1 MAVSDQLRKIDR
13 LQQRY
18 PAVAFVVAVLKKYSD
33 DQGGHLAA
41 VITYFAFF
49 SLFPLLLVAVTVLG
63 YVLQGNTG
71 LQHDILNSI
80 VKDIPVVGSQLKDNV
95 KSLHG
100 SGVALG
106 IGIAAA
112 VWAGLGITQA
122 VQAAFNRI
130 WHVPF
135 KERPDFLR
143 SRLRGLLLL
152 LVFGGL
158 MIVSSGLTGIVSA
171 GASGTLAGI
180 GAIVL
185 SLMLNVALFAAA
197 FRMLT
202 SVDLTWR
209 MVLPGAV
216 VAAIAWQVLLTAG
229 GLLFTHQ
236 LKHLN
241 QTYGTFATVIGL
253 LSLLYLG
260 AQVLLIAAEVNV
272 VAARRLW
279 PRGLTE
285 PLTAAD
291 RRALAGS
298 AEVEERVGSE
308 DVTVA
313 FDP

>member
-1 MAVSDQLRKIDR
+1 MGTSDQLRKIDR
-13 LQQRY
+13 LQQRH
-18 PAVAFVVAVLKKYSD
+18 PALAFAVAVLKKYSD

-41 VITYFAFF
+41 VITYYAFF

-63 YVLQGNTG
+63 YVLQGNPG

-80 VKDIPVVGSQLKDNV
+80 VKDIPVVGSQIKTNV
-95 KSLHG
+95 TSLRG

-112 VWAGLGITQA
+112 LWAGLGITQA

-135 KERPDFLR
+135 KQRPDFLR

-152 LVFGGL
+152 LVFGGFT
-158 MIVSSGLTGIVSA
+158 IVSTGLTGIVSA

-180 GAIVL
+180 GAIVV
-185 SLMLNVALFAAA
+185 SLLLNVGLFAAA
-197 FRMLT
+197 FRLLT
-202 SVDLTWR
+202 SVDVAWR
-209 MVLPGAV
+209 TVLPGAMM
-216 VAAIAWQVLLTAG
+216 AAIAWQVLQTAG

-260 AQVLLIAAEVNV
+260 AQVLLIAAEINV

-279 PRGLTE
+279 PRSLTE
-285 PLTAAD
+285 PLTGAD
-291 RRALAGS
+291 RRALTGS

-308 DVTVA
+308 NVTVA
-313 FDP
+313 FEP